1 MIKKALITIVFI
13 FSISVGENIIK
24 IKLANGSNI
33 EGGFIGT
40 YMNHVHLLIKDKI
53 QYFNCNDI
61 ESITKISGAAFS
73 YNCNENTVTA
83 DILFPP
89 QLNPMTGEWET
100 VLPDPFVKK
109 KQKPIVEMTLTSRVD
124 PSITKK
130 TLLKTTKKTQERTT
144 EENKTITKKTP
155 EVLKPFSTT
164 LSEQEIRILIKN
176 EVQKEVKK
184 MLPYEIKKQRKK
196 ELQNRLQ
203 AYLIGCGA
211 WFFFLMM
218 IG

>member
-13 FSISVGENIIK
+13 FSISVGENVIK

-130 TLLKTTKKTQERTT
+130 TVLKTTQKTQERTT
-144 EENKTITKKTP
+144 EENKTIIKKTP
-155 EVLKPFSTT
+155 GVLKPFNTT

-184 MLPYEIKKQRKK
+184 MLPYEIKKQKKK

>member
-61 ESITKISGAAFS
+61 ESITKISGDAFN

-109 KQKPIVEMTLTSRVD
+109 KQKPTVEMILTSRVD

-130 TLLKTTKKTQERTT
+130 TVSKTTQKTQERTT
-144 EENKTITKKTP
+144 EENRVITKKTP
-155 EVLKPFSTT
+155 EVLKPFNTT
-164 LSEQEIRILIKN
+164 FSEQEIRILIKN

-184 MLPYEIKKQRKK
+184 MLPYEIKKQKKK

-211 WFFFLMM
+211 WFFILMM